1 MLFLLVIALLAHCL
15 VRYVPA
21 VLFISIRRARYYL
34 LGASDAVALG
44 ITRPPLSMPP
54 DIGNVGH

>member
-1 MLFLLVIALLAHCL
+1 MLFMLAIALFAHCI

-21 VLFISIRRARYYL
+21 VLFTSARRARYYL
-34 LGASDAVALG
+34 LGAGDAVTLG
-44 ITRPPLSMPP
+44 ITRPFLSMPS